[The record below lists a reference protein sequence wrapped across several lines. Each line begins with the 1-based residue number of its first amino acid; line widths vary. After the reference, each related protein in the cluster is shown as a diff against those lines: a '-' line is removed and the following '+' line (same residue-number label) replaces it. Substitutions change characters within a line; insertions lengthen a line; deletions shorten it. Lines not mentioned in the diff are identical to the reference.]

1 MASEPTA
8 TRDVRPVVAA
18 GLCFIA
24 VIFGWSVLRG
34 RGGDA
39 AAPAREPD
47 DVAHRVTA
55 LASAPASAP
64 APAAATVA
72 RDMPPPV
79 FATRAVSSP
88 PPARAPVAARRT
100 AGNTPARAGIN
111 VFPRP
116 GTDPPKA
123 GIIVPDGYALP
134 PGYVR
139 HYQTTDDGKQL
150 PPILMFHPDYQPV
163 DDRGRPIPL
172 PADRI
177 VPPDMAPPGL
187 PHDVLQ
193 VPPTHVPSVA
203 DPSR

>member
-18 GLCFIA
+18 GLCLIA
-24 VIFGWSVLRG
+24 VIFVWSLRG

-47 DVAHRVTA
+47 DVPHRVTA
-55 LASAPASAP
+55 LESAPASAP

-72 RDMPPPV
+72 RDRPPPV
-79 FATRAVSSP
+79 FTTRAVSSP
-88 PPARAPVAARRT
+88 PPARAPAAARRT
-100 AGNTPARAGIN
+100 AGNTPAPAGIN

-123 GIIVPDGYALP
+123 GIVVPDGYALP

-139 HYQTTDDGKQL
+139 H
-150 PPILMFHPDYQPV
+150 
-163 DDRGRPIPL
+163 
-172 PADRI
+172 
-177 VPPDMAPPGL
+177 
-187 PHDVLQ
+187 
-193 VPPTHVPSVA
+193 
-203 DPSR
+203 